1 MLFKWYFIM
10 LKIILYTILL
20 GEYYISKYEK
30 QMNNITGI
38 LIILINV
45 NIGLIVILHQNYN
58 TYIFNELYMYY

>member
-1 MLFKWYFIM
+1 MY
-10 LKIILYTILL
+10 
-20 GEYYISKYEK
+20 
-30 QMNNITGI
+30 NITGI

>member
-1 MLFKWYFIM
+1 MI
-10 LKIILYTILL
+10 KIILHTILL

-30 QMNNITGI
+30 QMYNITGI